1 MSAGRAAAGRAAGA
15 GRAAAGRAAGAA
27 PLRIAV
33 VGDTL
38 LDVDVS
44 GTSERLSPDAP
55 VPVVDVRTDDRRA
68 GGAGLVATMLTRDGH
83 DVTLVTVLSDDDR
96 ATEIRDLLPGV
107 RVVAGPSGVATPVK
121 TRVRVAE
128 HALVRIDEGCATPP
142 VPEATDAM
150 LAAFEDVDAVV
161 VADYGRGVA
170 AAPALRE
177 VLARVAETVPVV
189 WDPHPKGAAP
199 VPGIAVATPNSAE
212 ARRFTE
218 ITGEGVPF
226 AAEAAAALVEAWGV
240 EAVAVTLG
248 DRGALVAS
256 TRGRTGSAGGVPD
269 GASVALDSRF
279 VPAPSVTAGD
289 PCGAGDRLAA
299 GVAVALASGVELAD
313 AVAAGVTAASEY
325 LAAGGVT
332 ALFADDGPAPV
343 QVPGADRDA
352 LRVVHEVRSAGGTV
366 VATGGC
372 FDLLHAGH
380 ARTLSAARAL
390 GDCLVVC
397 LNSDDSVRALKGPDR
412 PIMSQDDRVELLLA
426 LDCVDAVVVFDEHTP
441 DEALRRFRPDVWAKG
456 GDYTASELPES
467 ATLAEWGGRVV
478 TVPFHPGRSTTR
490 LAAALAAVG

>member
-1 MSAGRAAAGRAAGA
+1 MSGA
-15 GRAAAGRAAGAA
+15 QRTGGTSPSTGGG
-27 PLRIAV
+27 LRRRIVV

-68 GGAGLVATMLTRDGH
+68 GGAGLVATMLVRDGH

-96 ATEIRDLLPGV
+96 AAEIRALLPDV
-107 RVVAGPSGVATPVK
+107 RVVAGPSGAPTPVK
-121 TRVRVAE
+121 TRVRVVD

-142 VPEATDAM
+142 IPETTAEMTAALEGADAI
-150 LAAFEDVDAVV
+150 V

-170 AAPALRE
+170 ASAGLRDALTAA
-177 VLARVAETVPVV
+177 ARTTPVV

-199 VPGIAVATPNSAE
+199 VVGTAVVTPNTSE
-212 ARRFTE
+212 ARRYTDVP
-218 ITGEGVPF
+218 GEGVPF
-226 AAEAAAALVEAWGV
+226 ATDAAAALVDTWGV
-240 EAVAVTLG
+240 DAVAVTMG

-256 TRGRTGSAGGVPD
+256 RRPAADGGAGSG
-269 GASVALDSRF
+269 ALDSRF

-299 GVAVALASGVELAD
+299 GVAIALAEGADVTEAVE
-313 AVAAGVTAASEY
+313 AGVLAASEY

-343 QVPGADRDA
+343 AVPGVDRDA

-397 LNSDDSVRALKGPDR
+397 LNSDDSVRALKGPER

-456 GDYTASELPES
+456 GDYAASELPEA

>member
-1 MSAGRAAAGRAAGA
+1 MSGA
-15 GRAAAGRAAGAA
+15 QRTGGTSPSTGGG
-27 PLRIAV
+27 LRRRIVV

-68 GGAGLVATMLTRDGH
+68 GGAGLVAMMLVRDGH

-96 ATEIRDLLPGV
+96 AAEIRALLPDV
-107 RVVAGPSGVATPVK
+107 RVVAGPSGAPTPVK
-121 TRVRVAE
+121 TRVRVVD

-142 VPEATDAM
+142 VPETTAEMTAALEGADAI
-150 LAAFEDVDAVV
+150 V

-170 AAPALRE
+170 ASAGLRDALTAA
-177 VLARVAETVPVV
+177 ARTTPVV

-199 VPGIAVATPNSAE
+199 VVGTAVVTPNTSE
-212 ARRFTE
+212 ARRYTDVP
-218 ITGEGVPF
+218 GEGVPF
-226 AAEAAAALVEAWGV
+226 ATVAAAALVDTWGV
-240 EAVAVTLG
+240 DAVAVTMG

-256 TRGRTGSAGGVPD
+256 RRPAADGGAGSG
-269 GASVALDSRF
+269 ALDSRF

-299 GVAVALASGVELAD
+299 GVAIALAEGADVTEAVE
-313 AVAAGVTAASEY
+313 AGVLAASEY

-343 QVPGADRDA
+343 AVPGVDRDA

-397 LNSDDSVRALKGPDR
+397 LNSDDSVRALKGPER

-456 GDYTASELPES
+456 GDYAASELPEA

>member
-1 MSAGRAAAGRAAGA
+1 M
-15 GRAAAGRAAGAA
+15 
-27 PLRIAV
+27 RIVV

-38 LDVDVS
+38 LDVDVA
-44 GTSERLSPDAP
+44 GTSDRLSPDAP
-55 VPVVDVRTDDRRA
+55 VPVVDVTTDDRRA
-68 GGAGLVATMLTRDGH
+68 GGAGLVATMLVRDGH
-83 DVTLVTVLSDDDR
+83 DVTLVTVLGDDAR
-96 ATEIRDLLPGV
+96 AQELRDLLPDV
-107 RVVAGPSGVATPVK
+107 TVVAGPSGAPTPVK
-121 TRVRVAE
+121 TRVRVVD

-150 LAAFEDVDAVV
+150 TAALDDADAIV

-177 VLARVAETVPVV
+177 ALARVAEHTPVV

-199 VPGIAVATPNSAE
+199 VPGITVATPNAAE
-212 ARRFTE
+212 ARRFTDVDGHGVPVA
-218 ITGEGVPF
+218 TVPF
-226 AAEAAAALVEAWGV
+226 ATVAATALVEQWGV
-240 EAVAVTLG
+240 GAVAVTLG
-248 DRGALVAS
+248 DRGALLADDRS
-256 TRGRTGSAGGVPD
+256 
-269 GASVALDSRF
+269 DSRF

-299 GVAVALASGVELAD
+299 GVAVALAGGAD
-313 AVAAGVTAASEY
+313 VPGAVAAGVVAASEY

-332 ALFADDGPAPV
+332 ALFADDGPAPLR
-343 QVPGADRDA
+343 VPGADRDA
-352 LRVVHEVRSAGGTV
+352 LRTVHEVRSAGGTV

-397 LNSDDSVRALKGPDR
+397 LNSDSSVRALKGPER
-412 PIMSQDDRVELLLA
+412 PIMTQDDRVELLLA

-456 GDYTASELPES
+456 GDYTASELPEA
-467 ATLAEWGGRVV
+467 ATLAEWGGHVV

-490 LAAALAAVG
+490 LAAALEHVG

>member
-1 MSAGRAAAGRAAGA
+1 MTGSTTGSTGTTTGSAAGRTG
-15 GRAAAGRAAGAA
+15 GTRR
-27 PLRIAV
+27 RVVV

-68 GGAGLVATMLTRDGH
+68 GGAGLVASMLVREGH
-83 DVTLVTVLSDDDR
+83 DVTLVTVLGDDDR
-96 ATEIRDLLPGV
+96 AAEVRALLPDV
-107 RVVAGPSGVATPVK
+107 DVVAGPSGVATPVK
-121 TRVRVAE
+121 TRVRVVD

-142 VPEATDAM
+142 VPDTTAAMTAALEGADAI
-150 LAAFEDVDAVV
+150 V

-170 AAPALRE
+170 ASPDLRAALE
-177 VLARVAETVPVV
+177 RVAATTPVV
-189 WDPHPKGAAP
+189 WDPHPKGSAP
-199 VPGIAVATPNSAE
+199 VPGTAVVTPNTAE
-212 ARRFTE
+212 ARRFTDVP
-218 ITGEGVPF
+218 GDGVPF
-226 AAEAAAALVEAWGV
+226 ATDAAAALVETWGV
-240 EAVAVTLG
+240 DAVAVTMG

-256 TRGRTGSAGGVPD
+256 RRRTAPD
-269 GASVALDSRF
+269 RDAALDSRF

-299 GVAVALASGVELAD
+299 GVAVALAEGADVTD
-313 AVAAGVTAASEY
+313 AVAAGVLAASEY

-343 QVPGADRDA
+343 PVPGVDRDA

-397 LNSDDSVRALKGPDR
+397 LNSDDSVRALKGPER
-412 PIMSQDDRVELLLA
+412 PIMNQEDRVELLLA

-456 GDYTASELPES
+456 GDYAASELPES

-478 TVPFHPGRSTTR
+478 TVPFHAGRSTTR
-490 LAAALAAVG
+490 LAAAIARVG

>member
-1 MSAGRAAAGRAAGA
+1 MSGAQRTGGTTAGTGG
-15 GRAAAGRAAGAA
+15 G
-27 PLRIAV
+27 LRRRIVV

-68 GGAGLVATMLTRDGH
+68 GGAGLVATMLVRDGH

-96 ATEIRDLLPGV
+96 ADEIRALLPDV
-107 RVVAGPSGVATPVK
+107 RVVAGPSGAPTPVK
-121 TRVRVAE
+121 TRVRVVD

-142 VPEATDAM
+142 VPETTAEMTAALEGADAI
-150 LAAFEDVDAVV
+150 V

-170 AAPALRE
+170 ASAGLRDALTAA
-177 VLARVAETVPVV
+177 ARTTPVV

-199 VPGIAVATPNSAE
+199 VVGTAVVTPNTSE
-212 ARRFTE
+212 ARRYTDVA
-218 ITGEGVPF
+218 GEGVPF
-226 AAEAAAALVEAWGV
+226 ATDAAAALVDTWGV
-240 EAVAVTLG
+240 DAVAVTMG

-256 TRGRTGSAGGVPD
+256 RRPAADGGAGSG
-269 GASVALDSRF
+269 ALDSRF

-299 GVAVALASGVELAD
+299 GVAIALAEGADVTEAVE
-313 AVAAGVTAASEY
+313 AGVLAASEY

-343 QVPGADRDA
+343 AVPGVDRDA

-397 LNSDDSVRALKGPDR
+397 LNSDDSVRALKGPER

-456 GDYTASELPES
+456 GDYAASELPEA

>member
-1 MSAGRAAAGRAAGA
+1 M
-15 GRAAAGRAAGAA
+15 
-27 PLRIAV
+27 AV

-68 GGAGLVATMLTRDGH
+68 GGAGLVATMLARDGH
-83 DVTLVTVLSDDDR
+83 DVTLVTVLSDDAR
-96 ATEIRDLLPGV
+96 ADEIRALLPGV
-107 RVVAGPSGVATPVK
+107 RIVAGPSGVPTPVK
-121 TRVRVAE
+121 TRVRVVD

-142 VPEATDAM
+142 VPDATEEM
-150 LAAFEDVDAVV
+150 TAALTGVDAVV

-170 AAPALRE
+170 AAPALRDALSRIA
-177 VLARVAETVPVV
+177 VDTPVV

-199 VPGIAVATPNSAE
+199 VAGISVATPNSAE
-212 ARRFTE
+212 AHRFTDLD
-218 ITGEGVPF
+218 GDGVPF
-226 AAEAAAALVEAWGV
+226 ATDAAAALVESWDVG
-240 EAVAVTLG
+240 AVAVTLG
-248 DRGALVAS
+248 DRGALVAHRS
-256 TRGRTGSAGGVPD
+256 TADGGAARSAGRAVD
-269 GASVALDSRF
+269 TRF
-279 VPAPSVTAGD
+279 VPAPSVSAGD

-299 GVAVALASGVELAD
+299 GVAVALASGADVGD
-313 AVAAGVTAASEY
+313 AVAAGVADASAY
-325 LAAGGVT
+325 LAAGGVA

-343 QVPGADRDA
+343 AVPGVDRDA
-352 LRVVHEVRSAGGTV
+352 MRLVHEVRSAGGTV

-412 PIMSQDDRVELLLA
+412 PIMTQDDRVELLLA

-456 GDYTASELPES
+456 GDYAVSDLPET

-490 LAAALAAVG
+490 LAAALEHVG

>member
-1 MSAGRAAAGRAAGA
+1 MTAAAERAAATGVAAAADRAAAGAPA
-15 GRAAAGRAAGAA
+15 RAAAAA
-27 PLRIAV
+27 PAHRLRIAV

-83 DVTLVTVLSDDDR
+83 DVTLVTVLSDDAR
-96 ATEIRDLLPGV
+96 ASEIRDLLPGV
-107 RVVAGPSGVATPVK
+107 TVVAGPSGAPTPVK
-121 TRVRVAE
+121 TRVRVAD

-142 VPEATDAM
+142 VPDVTDAM
-150 LAAFEDVDAVV
+150 VAALEDVDAVV

-170 AAPALRE
+170 AAGPLRDALT
-177 VLARVAETVPVV
+177 AVAERIPVV

-199 VPGIAVATPNSAE
+199 VPGTTVATPNSAE
-212 ARRFTE
+212 ARRFTDVS
-218 ITGEGVPF
+218 GDGVPF
-226 AAEAAAALVEAWGV
+226 ATEAAAVLVETWGV
-240 EAVAVTLG
+240 GAVAVTLG
-248 DRGALVAS
+248 DRGALVS
-256 TRGRTGSAGGVPD
+256 SAREGN
-269 GASVALDSRF
+269 RF

-299 GVAVALASGVELAD
+299 GVAVALANGAD
-313 AVAAGVTAASEY
+313 VAEAVTAGVTAASEY

-332 ALFADDGPAPV
+332 ALFAEDGPAPIR
-343 QVPGADRDA
+343 VPGADRDA
-352 LRVVHEVRSAGGTV
+352 MRVVHDVRSAGGTV

-412 PIMSQDDRVELLLA
+412 PIMGQDDRVELLLA

-456 GDYTASELPES
+456 GDYTASELPET

-490 LAAALAAVG
+490 LAAALEQVG

>member
-1 MSAGRAAAGRAAGA
+1 MSGPAAVAPRSGAAGGRSAGPRF
-15 GRAAAGRAAGAA
+15 
-27 PLRIAV
+27 RIAV

-55 VPVVDVRTDDRRA
+55 VPVVDVATDDRRA
-68 GGAGLVATMLTRDGH
+68 GGAGLVATMLARDGH
-83 DVTLVTVLSDDDR
+83 DVTLVTVLSDDGR
-96 ATEIRDLLPGV
+96 AQEIRDLLPDV
-107 RVVAGPSGVATPVK
+107 TIVAGPSGVPTPVK
-121 TRVRVAE
+121 TRVRVVD

-150 LAAFEDVDAVV
+150 TAALDGVDAIV

-170 AAPALRE
+170 AAPALRDA
-177 VLARVAETVPVV
+177 LTRAAERLPVV

-199 VPGIAVATPNSAE
+199 VPGTTVATPNAAE
-212 ARRFTE
+212 ARRFTDVE
-218 ITGEGVPF
+218 GHGVPF
-226 AAEAAAALVEAWGV
+226 ATVAAARLVEQWQAG
-240 EAVAVTLG
+240 AVAVTMG
-248 DRGALVAS
+248 DRGALLADAQ
-256 TRGRTGSAGGVPD
+256 G
-269 GASVALDSRF
+269 DSRF
-279 VPAPSVTAGD
+279 VPAPSVSAGD

-299 GVAVALASGVELAD
+299 GVAVALASGTDVPE
-313 AVAAGVTAASEY
+313 AVSAGVVAASEY

-332 ALFADDGPAPV
+332 ALFADDGPAPRA
-343 QVPGADRDA
+343 VPGADRDA
-352 LRVVHEVRSAGGTV
+352 LRLVHDVRSAGGTV

-397 LNSDDSVRALKGPDR
+397 LNSDSSVRALKGPDR
-412 PIMSQDDRVELLLA
+412 PIMTQDDRVELLLA
-426 LDCVDAVVVFDEHTP
+426 LDCVDAVVVFDESTP

-456 GDYTASELPES
+456 GDYTASELPET

-490 LAAALAAVG
+490 LAAAIERVG

>member
-1 MSAGRAAAGRAAGA
+1 MSGAGA
-15 GRAAAGRAAGAA
+15 GTARTNRR
-27 PLRIAV
+27 LRVAV
-33 VGDTL
+33 VGDAL

-68 GGAGLVATMLTRDGH
+68 GGAGLVATMLAKDGH
-83 DVTLVTVLSDDDR
+83 EVTLVTVLSDDPR
-96 ATEIRDLLPGV
+96 ADEIRALLPDV
-107 RVVAGPSGVATPVK
+107 TIVAGPSGAPTPVK
-121 TRVRVAE
+121 TRVRVVD

-142 VPEATDAM
+142 VPDTTDAM
-150 LAAFEDVDAVV
+150 AAALDGVDAVV

-170 AAPALRE
+170 AAAGVRE
-177 VLARVAETVPVV
+177 AVARAASHVPVV
-189 WDPHPKGAAP
+189 WDPHPKGAEP
-199 VPGIAVATPNSAE
+199 VAGVTVVTPNAAE
-212 ARRFTE
+212 ARGFTGL
-218 ITGEGVPF
+218 TGQGVPF
-226 AAEAAAALVEAWGV
+226 ATEAAETLVTRWGAG
-240 EAVAVTLG
+240 AVAVTLG
-248 DRGALVAS
+248 DRGALVAD
-256 TRGRTGSAGGVPD
+256 GRSGN
-269 GASVALDSRF
+269 RF

-299 GVAVALASGVELAD
+299 SVAVALASGAEVAD
-313 AVAAGVTAASEY
+313 AVDAGVTAASEY

-332 ALFADDGPAPV
+332 ALFADAGPAPV
-343 QVPGADRDA
+343 AVPGTDRDA
-352 LRVVHEVRSAGGTV
+352 MRVVHDVRSAGGTV

-456 GDYTASELPES
+456 GDYTASELPET

-478 TVPFHPGRSTTR
+478 TVPFHLGRSTTR
-490 LAAALAAVG
+490 LAAAIELVG

>member
-1 MSAGRAAAGRAAGA
+1 MTGDTGRTTGSAAGGTGSTAGRAGRT
-15 GRAAAGRAAGAA
+15 RR
-27 PLRIAV
+27 RVVV

-68 GGAGLVATMLTRDGH
+68 GGAGLVASMLVREGH
-83 DVTLVTVLSDDDR
+83 DVTLVTVLGDDDR
-96 ATEIRDLLPGV
+96 AAEVRALLPEV
-107 RVVAGPSGVATPVK
+107 DVVAGPSGVATPVK
-121 TRVRVAE
+121 TRVRVVD

-142 VPEATDAM
+142 VPDTTAAMTAALEGADAI
-150 LAAFEDVDAVV
+150 V

-170 AAPALRE
+170 ASPDLRAALE
-177 VLARVAETVPVV
+177 RVATTTPVV

-199 VPGIAVATPNSAE
+199 VPGTAVVTPNTAE
-212 ARRFTE
+212 ARRFTDVP
-218 ITGEGVPF
+218 GDGVPF
-226 AAEAAAALVEAWGV
+226 ATDAAAALVETWGV
-240 EAVAVTLG
+240 DAVAVTMG

-256 TRGRTGSAGGVPD
+256 RRRTAPD
-269 GASVALDSRF
+269 REAALDSRF

-299 GVAVALASGVELAD
+299 GVAIALAEGADVTD
-313 AVAAGVTAASEY
+313 AVAAGVLAASEY

-343 QVPGADRDA
+343 PVPGVDRDA

-397 LNSDDSVRALKGPDR
+397 LNSDDSVRALKGPER
-412 PIMSQDDRVELLLA
+412 PIMSQEDRVELLLA

-456 GDYTASELPES
+456 GDYAASELPES

-478 TVPFHPGRSTTR
+478 TVPFHAGRSTTR
-490 LAAALAAVG
+490 LAAAIARVG

>member
-1 MSAGRAAAGRAAGA
+1 MSGA
-15 GRAAAGRAAGAA
+15 QRTGGTSLSTGGG
-27 PLRIAV
+27 LRRRIVV

-68 GGAGLVATMLTRDGH
+68 GGAGLVATMLVRDGH

-96 ATEIRDLLPGV
+96 AAEIRALLPDV
-107 RVVAGPSGVATPVK
+107 RVVAGPSGAPTPVK
-121 TRVRVAE
+121 TRVRVVD

-142 VPEATDAM
+142 VPETTAEMTAALEGADAI
-150 LAAFEDVDAVV
+150 V

-170 AAPALRE
+170 ASAGLRDALTAA
-177 VLARVAETVPVV
+177 ARTTPVV

-199 VPGIAVATPNSAE
+199 VVGTAVVTPNTSE
-212 ARRFTE
+212 ARRYTDVP
-218 ITGEGVPF
+218 GEGVPF
-226 AAEAAAALVEAWGV
+226 ATDAAAALVDTWGV
-240 EAVAVTLG
+240 DAVAVTMG

-256 TRGRTGSAGGVPD
+256 RRPAADGGAGSG
-269 GASVALDSRF
+269 ALDSRF

-299 GVAVALASGVELAD
+299 GVAIALAEGADVTEAVE
-313 AVAAGVTAASEY
+313 AGVLAASEY

-343 QVPGADRDA
+343 AVPGVDRDA

-397 LNSDDSVRALKGPDR
+397 LNSDDSVRALKGPER

-456 GDYTASELPES
+456 GDYAASELPEA

>member
-1 MSAGRAAAGRAAGA
+1 M
-15 GRAAAGRAAGAA
+15 
-27 PLRIAV
+27 RIVV

-38 LDVDVS
+38 LDVDVA
-44 GTSERLSPDAP
+44 GTSDRLSPDAP
-55 VPVVDVRTDDRRA
+55 VPVVDVTTDDRRA
-68 GGAGLVATMLTRDGH
+68 GGAGLVATMLVRDGH
-83 DVTLVTVLSDDDR
+83 DVTLVTVLGDDAR
-96 ATEIRDLLPGV
+96 AQELRDLLPDV
-107 RVVAGPSGVATPVK
+107 TVVAGPSGAPTPVK
-121 TRVRVAE
+121 TRVRVVD

-150 LAAFEDVDAVV
+150 TAALDGADAIV

-177 VLARVAETVPVV
+177 ALARVAKHTPVV

-199 VPGIAVATPNSAE
+199 VPGITVATPNAAE
-212 ARRFTE
+212 AGRFTDVD
-218 ITGEGVPF
+218 GHGVPVATLPF
-226 AAEAAAALVEAWGV
+226 ATVAAAALVEQWGV
-240 EAVAVTLG
+240 GAVAVTLG
-248 DRGALVAS
+248 DRGALLADDRS
-256 TRGRTGSAGGVPD
+256 
-269 GASVALDSRF
+269 DSRF

-299 GVAVALASGVELAD
+299 GVAVALAGGADVPD
-313 AVAAGVTAASEY
+313 AVAAGVVAASEY

-332 ALFADDGPAPV
+332 ALFADDGPAPLR
-343 QVPGADRDA
+343 VPGADRDA
-352 LRVVHEVRSAGGTV
+352 LRTVHEVRSAGGTV

-397 LNSDDSVRALKGPDR
+397 LNSDSSVRALKGPER
-412 PIMSQDDRVELLLA
+412 PIMTQDDRVELLLA
-426 LDCVDAVVVFDEHTP
+426 LDCVDAVVVFNEHTP

-456 GDYTASELPES
+456 GDYTASELPEA

-490 LAAALAAVG
+490 LAAALEHVG

>member
-1 MSAGRAAAGRAAGA
+1 MTPAADRAADRAGA
-15 GRAAAGRAAGAA
+15 GAPDRAASA
-27 PLRIAV
+27 PARRFRIAV

-83 DVTLVTVLSDDDR
+83 DVTLVTVLSDDAR
-96 ATEIRDLLPGV
+96 ASEIRDLLPGV
-107 RVVAGPSGVATPVK
+107 TVVAGPSGAPTPVK
-121 TRVRVAE
+121 TRVRVAD

-142 VPEATDAM
+142 VPEVTDAM
-150 LAAFEDVDAVV
+150 VAALEDVDVVV

-170 AAPALRE
+170 AAGPLRDALT
-177 VLARVAETVPVV
+177 AVAERIPVV

-199 VPGIAVATPNSAE
+199 VPGTTVATPNSAE
-212 ARRFTE
+212 ARRFTDVS
-218 ITGEGVPF
+218 GDGVPF
-226 AAEAAAALVEAWGV
+226 ATEAAAVLVETWGV
-240 EAVAVTLG
+240 GAVAVTLG
-248 DRGALVAS
+248 DRGALVS
-256 TRGRTGSAGGVPD
+256 SAREGN
-269 GASVALDSRF
+269 RF

-299 GVAVALASGVELAD
+299 GVAVALASGAD
-313 AVAAGVTAASEY
+313 VAEAVTAGVTAASEY

-332 ALFADDGPAPV
+332 ALFAEDGPAPIR
-343 QVPGADRDA
+343 VPGADRDA
-352 LRVVHEVRSAGGTV
+352 MRVVHDVRSAGGTV

-412 PIMSQDDRVELLLA
+412 PIMGQDDRVELLLA

-456 GDYTASELPES
+456 GDYTASELPET

-490 LAAALAAVG
+490 LAAALEHVG

>member
-1 MSAGRAAAGRAAGA
+1 MTRDSTRTGAAGSASGARDSTRTGAAGSA
-15 GRAAAGRAAGAA
+15 SGARDSTRR
-27 PLRIAV
+27 LRIAV

-38 LDVDVS
+38 LDIDVS

-83 DVTLVTVLSDDDR
+83 DVTLVTVLGDDAR
-96 ATEIRDLLPGV
+96 SAEIRDLLPGV
-107 RVVAGPSGVATPVK
+107 TVVAGPSGAPTPVK
-121 TRVRVAE
+121 TRVRVAD
-128 HALVRIDEGCATPP
+128 HALVRIDEGCGTPP
-142 VPEATDAM
+142 VPDVTDAM
-150 LAAFEDVDAVV
+150 LAALEDVDAVV

-170 AAPALRE
+170 AADALRDA
-177 VLARVAETVPVV
+177 LGQASRRVPVV
-189 WDPHPKGAAP
+189 WDPHPKGAVP
-199 VPGIAVATPNSAE
+199 VRGTTVATPNSAE
-212 ARRFTE
+212 ARRFTDLP
-218 ITGEGVPF
+218 GDGVPF
-226 AAEAAAALVEAWGV
+226 ATEAAAALVETWGV
-240 EAVAVTLG
+240 DAVAVTLG

-256 TRGRTGSAGGVPD
+256 ATEGN
-269 GASVALDSRF
+269 RF

-299 GVAVALASGVELAD
+299 GVAVALARGAD
-313 AVAAGVTAASEY
+313 VAEAVTAGVSAASEY

-343 QVPGADRDA
+343 RVPGADRDA
-352 LRVVHEVRSAGGTV
+352 MRVVHDVRSAGGTV

-456 GDYTASELPES
+456 GDYTASELPET

-490 LAAALAAVG
+490 LAAALEHVG

>member
-1 MSAGRAAAGRAAGA
+1 MSADARRLRPGTGA
-15 GRAAAGRAAGAA
+15 SESTTR
-27 PLRIAV
+27 LRIAV

-68 GGAGLVATMLTRDGH
+68 GGAGLVATMLARDGH
-83 DVTLVTVLSDDDR
+83 DVTLVTVLSDDGR
-96 ATEIRDLLPGV
+96 ADEIRSLLPDV
-107 RVVAGPSGVATPVK
+107 TVVAGPSGAPTPVK
-121 TRVRVAE
+121 TRVRVVD

-142 VPEATDAM
+142 VPEVTPDM
-150 LAAFEDVDAVV
+150 VAALEAVDAVV

-170 AAPALRE
+170 AAPVLRGAI
-177 VLARVAETVPVV
+177 ARTADRVPVV
-189 WDPHPKGAAP
+189 WDPHPKGAEP
-199 VPGIAVATPNSAE
+199 VAGIAVATPNQAE
-212 ARRFTE
+212 ARGFTD
-218 ITGEGVPF
+218 IGGHGVPF
-226 AAEAAAALVEAWGV
+226 ATEAAEALVTRWGV
-240 EAVAVTLG
+240 DAVAVTLG
-248 DRGALVAS
+248 DRGALVAD
-256 TRGRTGSAGGVPD
+256 GRSGN
-269 GASVALDSRF
+269 RF

-299 GVAVALASGVELAD
+299 SVAVALASGSDVTD
-313 AVAAGVTAASEY
+313 AVSAGVAAASEY

-332 ALFADDGPAPV
+332 ALLADEGPAPV
-343 QVPGADRDA
+343 RVPGADRDA
-352 LRVVHEVRSAGGTV
+352 MRVVHDVRSAGGTV

-412 PIMSQDDRVELLLA
+412 PIMTQDDRVELLLA
-426 LDCVDAVVVFDEHTP
+426 LDCVDAVVVFDEQTP

-456 GDYTASELPES
+456 GDYTASELPET
-467 ATLAEWGGRVV
+467 ATLGEWGGRVV

-490 LAAALAAVG
+490 LAAALEHVG

>member
-1 MSAGRAAAGRAAGA
+1 M
-15 GRAAAGRAAGAA
+15 
-27 PLRIAV
+27 RIVV

-38 LDVDVS
+38 LDVDVA
-44 GTSERLSPDAP
+44 GTSDRLSPDAP
-55 VPVVDVRTDDRRA
+55 VPVVDVTTDDRRA
-68 GGAGLVATMLTRDGH
+68 GGAGLVATMLVRDGH
-83 DVTLVTVLSDDDR
+83 DVTLVTVLGDDSR
-96 ATEIRDLLPGV
+96 AQELRDLLPDV
-107 RVVAGPSGVATPVK
+107 TVVAGPSGAPTPVK
-121 TRVRVAE
+121 TRVRVVD

-150 LAAFEDVDAVV
+150 TAALDDADAIV

-177 VLARVAETVPVV
+177 ALARVAEHTPVV

-199 VPGIAVATPNSAE
+199 VPGITVATPNAAE
-212 ARRFTE
+212 ARRFTDV
-218 ITGEGVPF
+218 EGHGAPVATVPF
-226 AAEAAAALVEAWGV
+226 ATVAFATVAAAALVEQWGV
-240 EAVAVTLG
+240 GAVAVTLG
-248 DRGALVAS
+248 DRGALLADDRS
-256 TRGRTGSAGGVPD
+256 
-269 GASVALDSRF
+269 DSRF
-279 VPAPSVTAGD
+279 VPAPSVTACD

-299 GVAVALASGVELAD
+299 GVAVALAGGADVPD
-313 AVAAGVTAASEY
+313 AVAAGVVAASEY

-332 ALFADDGPAPV
+332 ALFADDGPAPLR
-343 QVPGADRDA
+343 VPGADRDA
-352 LRVVHEVRSAGGTV
+352 LRTVHEVRSAGGTV

-397 LNSDDSVRALKGPDR
+397 LNSDSSVRALKGPER
-412 PIMSQDDRVELLLA
+412 PIMTQDDRVELLLA

-456 GDYTASELPES
+456 GDYTASELPEA
-467 ATLAEWGGRVV
+467 ATLAEWGGHVV

-490 LAAALAAVG
+490 LAAALEHVG

>member
-1 MSAGRAAAGRAAGA
+1 MSARSVQPART
-15 GRAAAGRAAGAA
+15 
-27 PLRIAV
+27 LRIAV

-55 VPVVDVRTDDRRA
+55 VPVVDVTTDDRRA
-68 GGAGLVATMLTRDGH
+68 GGAGLVATMLARDGH
-83 DVTLVTVLSDDDR
+83 DVTLVTVLSDDGR
-96 ATEIRDLLPGV
+96 AQEIRDLLPDV
-107 RVVAGPSGVATPVK
+107 TIVEGPSGAPTPVK
-121 TRVRVAE
+121 TRVRVVD

-142 VPEATDAM
+142 VPDVTDAM
-150 LAAFEDVDAVV
+150 TAVLDTVDAVV

-170 AAPALRE
+170 SAEAMRTALTATASRI
-177 VLARVAETVPVV
+177 PVV

-199 VPGIAVATPNSAE
+199 VRGVAVATPNASE
-212 ARRFTE
+212 ARRFTDLS
-218 ITGEGVPF
+218 GEGVPF
-226 AAEAAAALVEAWGV
+226 ATVAAATLVERWGAG
-240 EAVAVTLG
+240 AVAVTLG
-248 DRGALVAS
+248 DRGAIVADDRS
-256 TRGRTGSAGGVPD
+256 G
-269 GASVALDSRF
+269 SRF

-299 GVAVALASGVELAD
+299 GVAVALASGLDVAD
-313 AVAAGVTAASEY
+313 AVTAGVEAASEY

-332 ALFADDGPAPV
+332 ALFADAGPAPIA
-343 QVPGADRDA
+343 VPGADRDA
-352 LRVVHEVRSAGGTV
+352 LRVVHDVRSAGGTV

-412 PIMSQDDRVELLLA
+412 PIMTQDDRVELLLA
-426 LDCVDAVVVFDEHTP
+426 LDCVDAVVVFDEQTP

-456 GDYTASELPES
+456 GDYTAAELPES

-490 LAAALAAVG
+490 LAAALEHVG